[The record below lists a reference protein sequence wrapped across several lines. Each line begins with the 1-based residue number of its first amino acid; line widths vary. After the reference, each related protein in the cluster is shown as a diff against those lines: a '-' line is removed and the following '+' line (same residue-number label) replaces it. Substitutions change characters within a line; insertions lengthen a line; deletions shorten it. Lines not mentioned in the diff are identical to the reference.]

1 MIKFFRKI
9 RQNLIM
15 ENKTS
20 KYFKYAIGEIILVV
34 IGILIALQINNWNE
48 SKKTKEKERQVLTE
62 IQSDLNYSLIDFDE
76 IIKITNNASNSIER
90 LIEIFETNQKHHDSL
105 SYYINGT
112 NSYDEVDFK
121 MSGYQSL
128 ISIGTD
134 LVEDP
139 NIRSEIGTFYSSTI
153 QDIKGANDEVKMDYH
168 EYMLDYY
175 RKDFTTTFNDEN
187 EKHLEI
193 NDFEYLKTNKEYMQS
208 LKTFLNI
215 NKYYLSKLKIAKE
228 EANQLKKI
236 IESHL
241 N

>member
-48 SKKTKEKERQVLTE
+48 TKKTKEKERQVLTE
-62 IQSDLNYSLIDFDE
+62 IQSDLNYSLTDFDE
-76 IIKITNNASNSIER
+76 IIEITNTTTISIKA
-90 LIEIFETNQKHHDSL
+90 LLKIYETNLKHHDSL
-105 SYYINGT
+105 SYYINAS

-121 MSGYQSL
+121 ISGYQSL
-128 ISIGTD
+128 ISIGAD
-134 LVEDP
+134 LIEDP
-139 NIRSEIGTFYSSTI
+139 NIRSKVGTFYTSTI
-153 QDIKGANDEVKMDYH
+153 QDTKGANDEVKMDYH

-175 RKDFTTTFNDEN
+175 RKYFTTQLDEENKKTF
-187 EKHLEI
+187 I
-193 NDFEYLKTNKEYMQS
+193 PNDFDSLKLNKEYIQS
-208 LKTFLNI
+208 LKTYLNI
-215 NKYYLSKLKIAKE
+215 NKYYLGKLKTGKE
-228 EANQLKKI
+228 EATQLKKTI
-236 IESHL
+236 DNYL

>member
-175 RKDFTTTFNDEN
+175 RKDFTTTFDDKQK
-187 EKHLEI
+187 KHIEP
-193 NDFEYLKTNKEYMQS
+193 NDFESLKTNKEYIQS
-208 LKTFLNI
+208 LKAYLNI
-215 NKYYLSKLKIAKE
+215 NKYYLGKLKTAKD
-228 EANQLKKI
+228 EATQLKKTI
-236 IESHL
+236 D
-241 N
+241 NY